1 MTSNF
6 GAVGF
11 SNKDK
16 SSVTTEENWTNQDEP
31 GLSAYENLS
40 Y

>member
-16 SSVTTEENWTNQDEP
+16 STITTEKIGQIKMNQVF
-31 GLSAYENLS
+31 LLMKNQNY
-40 Y
+40 